1 MTCTHCGVP
10 MKLVNNLRARLLLYW
25 CPACQRFAEQHK
37 HQRRSQT
44 RA

>member
-1 MTCTHCGVP
+1 